1 MEFLLL
7 TQAKPELA
15 EISKRAAP
23 GGMPGRGRKILTN
36 AAGVNR
42 KVSAPEENPRSVA
55 PAQRS

>member
-1 MEFLLL
+1 M
-7 TQAKPELA
+7 PELA
-15 EISKRAAP
+15 DIFDAGRP
-23 GGMPGRGRKILTN
+23 GAFRKESRDARGKILTN